1 MLSSD
6 DVVHRLY
13 ADPDVVAEVRK
24 RFSDSV
30 LGPDGQVDR
39 GALGQAAFAQEGGIA
54 FLEDLLHPLIGRAR
68 EAWVAEQ
75 RAADPPPRLLV
86 CEVPL
91 LYEAGLADRFD
102 AVVVVSAPDAVRERR
117 VEERGQDFHERS
129 AHQLPEAEKV
139 SRADMAYVNDGSLDD
154 LGAWVDL
161 VMARYARPAD

>member
-1 MLSSD
+1 M
-6 DVVHRLY
+6 HRLY
-13 ADPDVVAEVRK
+13 ADPDVLAQVRD
-24 RFSDSV
+24 RFGDAV
-30 LGPDGQVDR
+30 MAPDGAVDR
-39 GALGQAAFAQEGGIA
+39 PALGKAAFAQDGGLA

-75 RAADPPPRLLV
+75 RAGDPPPRLLV

-117 VEERGQDFHERS
+117 VRERGQDFRERS
-129 AHQLPEAEKV
+129 AHQLPEAEKL

-161 VMARYARPAD
+161 VMDRYARQAP